1 LKKKFDEKAFDCEML
16 QEKLNNLAE
25 FTSKLDTGGGSVP
38 AEYTKLYQDKI
49 DLLVDENEGL
59 QQKILKL

>member
-1 LKKKFDEKAFDCEML
+1 ML